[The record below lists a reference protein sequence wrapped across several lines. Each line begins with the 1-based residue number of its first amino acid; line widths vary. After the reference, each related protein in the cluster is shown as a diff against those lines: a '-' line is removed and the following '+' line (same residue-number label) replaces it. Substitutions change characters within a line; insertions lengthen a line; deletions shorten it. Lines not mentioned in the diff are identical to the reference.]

1 MSTRFSSLF
10 SGIALGLVVATPV
23 FAATPSTDAV
33 ERDIIMSC
41 RTAELPAYRTALDAA
56 LTEMR
61 ASITGQWRRQVDF
74 RIRAATAA
82 RRAAVRNT
90 LAQSTRQ
97 LDAAL
102 DRFAKSQTSNLEVD
116 TNGALDIYLRLEDDA
131 EDQGLERW
139 ADRGASYRELDAVLT
154 RLERTLRTYA
164 VARDRA
170 TITRVWNDTRKQAE
184 GAFAQSRV
192 AARELFVEEMD
203 TCVYASPEDTMNDE
217 KEEYSKED
225 YSSDAKK
232 TDDKSTSDTSAF
244 RVTSITLDTVSD
256 YVSACSQKVMARA
269 HIYTNGVGRT
279 SGYFLFHDGVRSPEI
294 VADTDAMGHTYTQFQ
309 REFSPTSGSFTN
321 GNVKYIITSPNA
333 FESNRADFK
342 IECQGS
348 NNPTATTE
356 TKADARLAVDG
367 KSEVNACGMHRYTF
381 TGTIS
386 YGAAGDVKYYWL
398 RSDGVRS
405 ENQTVTFTGA
415 GTKVVSQAWDLG
427 ISYSGWI
434 RLMIIMPNQTQ
445 AQADFRLIQNCASAS
460 TDTSANSSKSLI
472 TPPASDASS
481 KAAVEP
487 VAPSVRAEA
496 MVTSRSEVV
505 ACGGY
510 TFQFKG
516 NISGDVGSKVTYRWQ
531 RSDGAMSPENT
542 IILENTTQGV
552 SESWNLSGSTAG
564 WARLLV
570 SYPASVTSNQA
581 SFNFV
586 ESCK

>member
-1 MSTRFSSLF
+1 MPCAIIALHYSFFSMSTRFSSLF
-10 SGIALGLVVATPV
+10 SGIALSFVVATPV

-41 RTAELPAYRTALDAA
+41 RAAELPAYRTAIDAA
-56 LTEMR
+56 LAEMR
-61 ASITGQWRRQVDF
+61 ASISGQWRRQVDF
-74 RIRAATAA
+74 RVRAATAA
-82 RRAAVRNT
+82 RRAAVRNA

-102 DRFAKSQTSNLEVD
+102 DQFEKSQNGNLEVD
-116 TNGALDIYLRLEDDA
+116 TNGALDAYLRLEDEA
-131 EDQGLERW
+131 EDRGLERW
-139 ADRGASYRELDAVLT
+139 ADRGASFQALDVVLT

-170 TITRVWNDTRKQAE
+170 TITRVWNDTRKQAQ

-192 AARELFVEEMD
+192 AAREMFVEEMD
-203 TCVYASPEDTMNDE
+203 ACVYASPEDETAE
-217 KEEYSKED
+217 PEEYTKEG
-225 YSSDAKK
+225 YPTK
-232 TDDKSTSDTSAF
+232 TDTKSSTDTSAF
-244 RVTSITLDTVSD
+244 RVTSIALDTVSD

-279 SGYFLFHDGVRSPEI
+279 AGYFLFHDGVRSPEI
-294 VADTDAMGHTYTQFQ
+294 IADTDAMGHTYAQFQ
-309 REFSPTSGSFTN
+309 REFSPASGSFTN

-348 NNPTATTE
+348 TNPTATTDA
-356 TKADARLAVDG
+356 KADARLVVDG

-381 TGTIS
+381 TGTITYS
-386 YGAAGDVKYYWL
+386 AAGDVKYYWL
-398 RSDGVRS
+398 RSDGARS
-405 ENQTVTFTGA
+405 ENQTVTFMGA
-415 GTKVVSQAWDLG
+415 GSKVVSYAWDLG
-427 ISYSGWI
+427 TTYNGWV

-445 AQADFRLIQNCASAS
+445 AQADFKLIQNCGTTTDGGTS
-460 TDTSANSSKSLI
+460 TTTPPATSDTSAKTTSI
-472 TPPASDASS
+472 
-481 KAAVEP
+481 
-487 VAPSVRAEA
+487 RAEA
-496 MVTSRSEVV
+496 MVTSKSEVT

-516 NISGDVGSKVTYRWQ
+516 NISGNVGSKVTYRWQ

-542 IILENTTQGV
+542 IILENTTQSV
-552 SESWNLSGSTAG
+552 SEAWNLFGSTSG
-564 WARLLV
+564 WMKLLI
-570 SYPASVTSNQA
+570 SYPESTMSNQA